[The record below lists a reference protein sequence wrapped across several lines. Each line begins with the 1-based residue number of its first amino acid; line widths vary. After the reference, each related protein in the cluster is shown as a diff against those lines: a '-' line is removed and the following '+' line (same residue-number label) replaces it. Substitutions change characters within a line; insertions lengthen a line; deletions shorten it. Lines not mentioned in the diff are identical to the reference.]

1 MRWTSKPASTRDSFI
16 MANTDRLMKGSKR
29 QLAPT
34 ATAPAL
40 EGGGCGGSGGEGDVK
55 EVEQCS
61 AVGRGT
67 MGMLF

>member
-1 MRWTSKPASTRDSFI
+1 
-16 MANTDRLMKGSKR
+16 MATTDRLMKGSKR

-67 MGMLF
+67 LGMLF